1 MGDHT
6 DDLARTDAQERIWV
20 DFAESPSGA
29 LIGSVYATD
38 LGDIPYILATPTA
51 LAASP
56 EVQALL
62 AAEKARAD
70 AAEALVAGLRAGL
83 LSVCEYEP
91 DERDNPLVVIMRMAR
106 LARAALGGW
115 MPPDGSVMV
124 PIPIRLAK
132 EFRDRV
138 ADEMAAWPDDTA
150 YQDDLRAFASAL
162 DAALLPPA
170 PEGEAQR
177 EEARKG

>member
-1 MGDHT
+1 MT
-6 DDLARTDAQERIWV
+6 DDLARTDTPERIWV

-70 AAEALVAGLRAGL
+70 AADALAKGLRAGL

-106 LARAALGGW
+106 LARAALAQQ
-115 MPPDGSVMV
+115 PPTPGAGDDQGS
-124 PIPIRLAK
+124 K
-132 EFRDRV
+132 
-138 ADEMAAWPDDTA
+138 
-150 YQDDLRAFASAL
+150 
-162 DAALLPPA
+162 
-170 PEGEAQR
+170 
-177 EEARKG
+177 

>member
-1 MGDHT
+1 MT
-6 DDLARTDAQERIWV
+6 DLARTDAPERIWV

-70 AAEALVAGLRAGL
+70 AADALAKGLRVGL

-91 DERDNPLVVIMRMAR
+91 DERDNPLVVIMRMAG
-106 LARAALGGW
+106 LARAALAQQ
-115 MPPDGSVMV
+115 PPTPGAGDDQGS
-124 PIPIRLAK
+124 
-132 EFRDRV
+132 E
-138 ADEMAAWPDDTA
+138 
-150 YQDDLRAFASAL
+150 
-162 DAALLPPA
+162 
-170 PEGEAQR
+170 
-177 EEARKG
+177 